1 LRRSLAVPVWSGILA
16 ALLVIGA
23 PILAQQ
29 SASASLLNSERI
41 EQTFGSY
48 GIDVLYGDATLR
60 VSRLYSTDDGHKT
73 LRTLALVSW
82 PDTIDAT
89 IAGLHERI
97 LAGESIG
104 ATFKS
109 AGFTVVKDNVYYGLI
124 VVTPRMRQEMRLA
137 TDGPAAIHV
146 YDLAVE
152 REGRRVEYARIAEL
166 HHPDYL
172 SRADLTRI
180 YGPVASAGANAETIR
195 RFVDD
200 AVARFERGPVQP

>member
-1 LRRSLAVPVWSGILA
+1 MGPAVWSGILV
-16 ALLVIGA
+16 ALLACGPPVRAQSSAAAA
-23 PILAQQ
+23 P
-29 SASASLLNSERI
+29 LNSERI

-48 GIDVLYGDATLR
+48 GIDVLYSDARLR
-60 VSRLYSTDDGHKT
+60 LSRLFSIDGGRKT
-73 LRTLALVSW
+73 LRTLALVAW
-82 PDTIDAT
+82 PDAIDST

-109 AGFTVVKDNVYYGLI
+109 AGFAVLKDNVYYGLI
-124 VVTPRMRQEMRLA
+124 VATPRMREEMHIA
-137 TDGPAAIHV
+137 TDGPVAIHV

-152 REGRRVEYARIAEL
+152 RAGHRFEYARIAEL

-172 SRADLTRI
+172 SRADLIRI
-180 YGPVASAGANAETIR
+180 YGPVASKGTGEEAIR